1 MPISL
6 AGPCALATEA
16 QVVELS
22 GVRKCFS
29 LIGGPP
35 RRLHVNN
42 VVRICIDTQIGFLF
56 GRTS

>member
-22 GVRKCFS
+22 GVRKCFF
-29 LIGGPP
+29 
-35 RRLHVNN
+35 
-42 VVRICIDTQIGFLF
+42 IDWRPT
-56 GRTS
+56 TSFTCKTTW